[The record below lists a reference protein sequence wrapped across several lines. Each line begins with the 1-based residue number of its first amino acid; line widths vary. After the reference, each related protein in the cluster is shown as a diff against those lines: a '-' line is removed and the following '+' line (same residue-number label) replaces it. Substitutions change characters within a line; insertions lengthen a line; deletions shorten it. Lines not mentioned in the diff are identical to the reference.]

1 MISIS
6 NEKNRIKL
14 LEIEK
19 KSLNSMLDIQRNL
32 NKQILSFLKNFL
44 GDVKI
49 DLNFDS
55 ENIVFKYIKE
65 TTDIL
70 TKSNYNIDKLESL
83 LKKLDDVI
91 SSINSESIERKIA
104 QYNNKFDIVLNTIYK
119 NTGLIE
125 EFIHKISLLD
135 LSEILA
141 KINKV
146 TDINTITDTNNEE
159 ESNLEI
165 SSETLNSS
173 FVENT
178 LVISEMQGKVILPYT
193 IKEIN
198 SILFN
203 NEDKYSSI
211 QDVIDKLYTKPIKE
225 YRFSSISRFREAYKL
240 VKEKEHK
247 SKTKAFSLASELFAN
262 YNLHPAIITACKS
275 LDELDI
281 YLACLEDNSLDD
293 FPFFDV
299 KYEVA
304 PKIQKQELQKQ
315 EVPF

>member
-6 NEKNRIKL
+6 NEKSMMKL

-19 KSLNSMLDIQRNL
+19 KSLNSMLDIQKNL

-55 ENIVFKYIKE
+55 ENTVFKYIKE

-70 TKSNYNIDKLESL
+70 SKSNSNIDKLESL
-83 LKKLDDVI
+83 SKKLDNLI
-91 SSINSESIERKIA
+91 SGIDDNYFKEKIEL
-104 QYNNKFDIVLNTIYK
+104 YNNKFESEIDTIYEYT
-119 NTGLIE
+119 NLIE

-135 LSEILA
+135 LSQILA
-141 KINKV
+141 EINKV
-146 TDINTITDTNNEE
+146 TDTNTDTNNK
-159 ESNLEI
+159 ESDLEI
-165 SSETLNSS
+165 NSEILNSS

-178 LVISEMQGKVILPYT
+178 LVISEMKGKVILPYK
-193 IKEIN
+193 ISEVN
-198 SILFN
+198 DILFN
-203 NEDKYSSI
+203 DNDKYSSI
-211 QDVIDKLYTKPIKE
+211 EDVIEKVYTKPIKE
-225 YRFSSISRFREAYKL
+225 YRFSAVARFREAYKL
-240 VKEKEHK
+240 VTGKEHK
-247 SKTKAFSLASELFAN
+247 SKIKAFSLASELFTN

-315 EVPF
+315 EIPF